1 MVWKPRPAWDKNW
14 HMTYFCYFLSCFNWQ
29 IQAASYASCELLVS
43 DVATDSYIHD
53 DKVDHDS
60 VDAISF
66 GFITYTSHHFVIQW
80 FFRDKNMIS
89 HWWKCLFPLFVIWR
103 CFLLMSWVK
112 WGLVIASAPM
122 RRWIE
127 FVSCESSHNIED
139 NTVSIDRSIVYTFY
153 ILHNRLYWYR
163 VYSIVNAWAA
173 MRSWVGSQS
182 LFSKGGQRTLRH
194 LKGWNDNDDHNF
206 LEW

>member
-1 MVWKPRPAWDKNW
+1 MTSAIKHAQSTIPSSNDFLGTQSW
-14 HMTYFCYFLSCFNWQ
+14 HYVGGNVCSLFWIWLWHEF
-29 IQAASYASCELLVS
+29 LVS
-43 DVATDSYIHD
+43 LNSQTMFLFD
-53 DKVDHDS
+53 DIMLVE
-60 VDAISF
+60 I
-66 GFITYTSHHFVIQW
+66 FVPPFW
-80 FFRDKNMIS
+80 
-89 HWWKCLFPLFVIWR
+89 IWR
-103 CFLLMSWVK
+103 CFLLMSWVE
-112 WGLVIASAPM
+112 WGLVTASAPM

-139 NTVSIDRSIVYTFY
+139 NTVSIDRSIVYKFY
-153 ILHNRLYWYR
+153 VLHNRLYWYR